1 MRLKQLPIFILTLL
15 FVNSAIA
22 QSRLDSI
29 RVYIIP
35 FDLEN
40 KTPIS
45 SSMVKTFPL
54 TTSYVILDSTKLS
67 QVLKAI
73 KVLKKSDIKWEV
85 FDERMLC
92 ELYSAKKKRTLLINH
107 VKYVQYL
114 KKMYM
119 PSDSL
124 LNNLS
129 Q

>member
-119 PSDSL
+119 PSDSIK
-124 LNNLS
+124 
-129 Q
+129 